1 MDATDE
7 SNAIKRHYVDFFDDD
22 NDQGTYQQKIKDL
35 ITNGD
40 VRLLVNLNDLR
51 RFDAAQ
57 KTTRVKS
64 LLDDCQVSRE

>member
-1 MDATDE
+1 MDPSDE
-7 SNAIKRHYVDFFDDD
+7 ANVLKRHYVDFLDDD

-40 VRLLVNLNDLR
+40 VRLVINLNDLR

-57 KTTRVKS
+57 KTTQETNPRPT
-64 LLDDCQVSRE
+64 